1 MKQFMTNL
9 HVLAILVTLLLL
21 YRPLQCIEESNSL
34 GGNRRLA
41 IELLS
46 HKPCRK
52 GRWDERIRFPSSR
65 IAELVPDPKKE
76 FGCYKIRGEVEVF
89 KEIQGEIQI
98 YVRSQLGTRGAPE
111 QCSNFDPRT
120 KCGGTGSCIYCGLCN
135 KSPGMNELF
144 SLQVDGERFDC
155 DRGIDKGTYNSIE
168 WHFCTPTLDEFLENA
183 DIDPDFWSKHG
194 NKGQIIFQTIQI
206 YNISLNTLPPAKLQ
220 KVLNSGDG
228 MIACH
233 KLVVNY
239 LQDG

>member
-1 MKQFMTNL
+1 MKQFMTSL
-9 HVLAILVTLLLL
+9 QILVTLLLL

-89 KEIQGEIQI
+89 KEIQG
-98 YVRSQLGTRGAPE
+98 
-111 QCSNFDPRT
+111 
-120 KCGGTGSCIYCGLCN
+120 
-135 KSPGMNELF
+135 MNELF

-206 YNISLNTLPPAKLQ
+206 YNVTLNTLPPAKLQ